1 MYLSLGYQIVLWNY
15 RGYGQSTGEP
25 SISTCILDAQD
36 VYNYCKRVLKL
47 DPQIA
52 HGYSIGGPPSAVLA
66 LTNMMKILVVD
77 RSFCNFV
84 NVIIYLFKIAHEIS
98 PVLAHLARIVL
109 RTDSN
114 VNISDVYLRI
124 INCRKILIW
133 SSVDEVVSNGSSLKL
148 GVLNKLLNEAELR

>member
-1 MYLSLGYQIVLWNY
+1 MLFRSG
-15 RGYGQSTGEP
+15 SP
-25 SISTCILDAQD
+25 SISTSISDAQD
-36 VYNYCKRVLKL
+36 VYNYSKRILKL
-47 DPQIA
+47 DPQVA
-52 HGYSIGGPPSAVLA
+52 HGYSIGGPTSAVLA
-66 LTNMMKILVVD
+66 LTNPLKVLVVD
-77 RSFCNFV
+77 RSFCNFI
-84 NVIIYLFKIAHEIS
+84 NVYFFLTQIAHEIS